1 MSHVT
6 GSSTDSRIHNIHQF
20 LQGSNPLGIAE
31 DSAKALLALEE
42 ACGELAS
49 NEQVKRYR
57 NESSTPKLTPP
68 KMTRAAVPALA
79 QAEAKQETKFN
90 ANATLIEAFASIRQL
105 LHDGNINALNS
116 RLQLINF
123 ESESLR
129 HKGSQLLESFSQS
142 TSKLAELTNT
152 VDKKQKEIAAAHEQ
166 IMTIDTALTKTE
178 NGLQSNDAQLQTV
191 QMQLDEVE
199 QLMTLVPTPPM
210 TLEDKST
217 AKDLLRTKNE
227 LLVSL
232 TQLTNEIQ
240 QLSSLKGQLIEQR
253 VVLNQKIDIFDAE
266 LVKTLNLSVDVAKES
281 SNHRENLNT
290 FIDEAPRLTEVDGE
304 KWENTLAL
312 LTMLTAQLKKAMNED
327 SLRNMK
333 EQEETMMKI
342 NEASRKDSDKK
353 AKEAAEAERKAADSN
368 KAASCAS
375 KIFSYVMLAVSV
387 IATVAT
393 FGAAS
398 PLMLAVAAIGI
409 AISVADIVL
418 EETGHGS
425 LMQMLANEISIGVTD
440 MLVSFGMDEDK
451 AKQIGSIVGMIVA
464 AIAFLAISLFSMG
477 SMLKNIAST
486 VKNVAQLVLKN
497 VGNLLKSSLKAIPK
511 NLLNALSNIG
521 SKGMKMGDSVAD
533 SADSMAKL
541 TQMTKLADKFDD
553 AEALANTVNH
563 VTNNIKKSTHLVSI
577 GGQMVNVGDAVAD
590 SASNAAKLSKFAKIA
605 DKFDDIEDW
614 ASTANQV
621 TNNVNKSSNL
631 VSIGGQM
638 VNVGDSV
645 ADSATNAAKL
655 TKFTKIADKFDDVK
669 DASKTVNQSIN
680 QADDA
685 ADITSFTDTSVKSV
699 NTQSVTM
706 ARVEVGMKAASAGLS
721 ISNAATTGGLR
732 LDSAAKARDLK
743 ELLAGMMLNSDVI
756 EAITEIINQLI
767 KAMSKNHEQFDE
779 MFTGMMSSL
788 KDSSSRKANMLAARY
803 A

>member
-49 NEQVKRYR
+49 NEQVRRYR
-57 NESSTPKLTPP
+57 NESSMPKLTHP
-68 KMTRAAVPALA
+68 KMTRAAIPARA
-79 QAEAKQETKFN
+79 QAEVKQETKFN

-129 HKGSQLLESFSQS
+129 NKGSQLLESFSQS

-152 VDKKQKEIAAAHEQ
+152 VDKKQKEIALAHEQ
-166 IMTIDTALTKTE
+166 LVTIDTALTKTE
-178 NGLQSNDAQLQTV
+178 NGLQSNGAQLQTV
-191 QMQLDEVE
+191 QMHMDEVE
-199 QLMTLVPTPPM
+199 QLMTLVPTPPI
-210 TLEDKST
+210 TLEDKAT

-227 LLVSL
+227 LSVSL

-240 QLSSLKGQLIEQR
+240 QLSSLKGQLTEQR
-253 VVLNQKIDIFDAE
+253 VALNQKIAISNAE
-266 LVKTLNLSVDVAKES
+266 LVNTLNLSTEVAKES
-281 SNHRENLNT
+281 SSHREKLNT
-290 FIDEAPRLTEVDGE
+290 FIDEAPRPTEVDGE

-353 AKEAAEAERKAADSN
+353 AKEAAEAERKAADAN

-398 PLMLAVAAIGI
+398 PLMLAVAAVGI

-425 LMQMLANEISIGVTD
+425 LMQMLANEISVGVTN

-451 AKQIGSIVGMIVA
+451 AKQIGNIVGMIVA

-477 SMLKNIAST
+477 SMLKNIGST
-486 VKNVAQLVLKN
+486 IKNIGQLILKN
-497 VGNLLKSSLKAIPK
+497 VGNLLKSTIKAMPK
-511 NLLNALSNIG
+511 SLLNALGNIG
-521 SKGMKMGDSVAD
+521 SKGMKVGDSVVD
-533 SADSMAKL
+533 NVDNMAKL
-541 TQMTKLADKFDD
+541 TKFAKLADKFDD
-553 AEALANTVNH
+553 V
-563 VTNNIKKSTHLVSI
+563 
-577 GGQMVNVGDAVAD
+577 
-590 SASNAAKLSKFAKIA
+590 
-605 DKFDDIEDW
+605 EDL
-614 ASTANQV
+614 ASTVNQV

-655 TKFTKIADKFDDVK
+655 TKFAKLGDKFGDVEDLASTVKQVTNNVNKSSNLVSIGGQMVNVGDSVADSATNAAKLTKFAKLGDKFDDVK
-669 DASKTVNQSIN
+669 DVSKTVNQVAN
-680 QADDA
+680 NTDDA
-685 ADITSFTDTSVKSV
+685 TELASTVSNTIKSVK
-699 NTQSVTM
+699 TQSAAM
-706 ARVEVGMKAASAGLS
+706 ARVEVGMKATGAGLS

-732 LDSAAKARDLK
+732 LDSAAKLRDLK
-743 ELLAGMMLNSDVI
+743 ELLAGMMLNSSII
-756 EAITEIINQLI
+756 EAITEIIDQLI
-767 KAMSKNHEQFDE
+767 KSMSKNYEQFDE
-779 MFTGMMSSL
+779 IFNGMMTSL
-788 KDSSSRKANMLAARY
+788 KDSSSRKTDMLTARY